1 MRSRVYRR
9 KVCGPKRADGPA
21 RARYYNER
29 HMIGLMYAA
38 VTYVR
43 SPAGMFVE
51 AMRRD
56 LHPAHTHADAHI
68 TILPPRLLHGTEAE
82 AVQLLRDTCREV
94 QPFDVTMGDVETFV
108 PTTPTVF
115 IRVAHGAYRIRE
127 LHDHLNRG
135 ALLCH
140 EPWPYM
146 PHLTIVKM
154 DTLEEARRVVGMAR
168 PRWDRCEDSRRIHID
183 TITFV
188 KGTGERWMDLAQI
201 RLGEAKEK

>member
-1 MRSRVYRR
+1 MS
-9 KVCGPKRADGPA
+9 
-21 RARYYNER
+21 
-29 HMIGLMYAA
+29 MMGLVYAA

-51 AMRRD
+51 EMRRD

-68 TILPPRLLHGTEAE
+68 TILPPRPLNGTEAQ
-82 AVQLLRDTCREV
+82 AIAQLREICRYV
-94 QPFDVTMGDVETFV
+94 NPFTVTMGDVETFI

-127 LHDHLNRG
+127 LHDHLNQG
-135 ALLCH
+135 ALRFN

-154 DTLEEARRVVGMAR
+154 DTVVEARKVVGLAR
-168 PRWDRCEDSRRIHID
+168 PRWDACEDSRRIGIEK
-183 TITFV
+183 ITFV
-188 KGTGERWMDLAQI
+188 KGVGERWMDLAEI
-201 RLGEAKEK
+201 KLGKTE

>member
-1 MRSRVYRR
+1 MT
-9 KVCGPKRADGPA
+9 G
-21 RARYYNER
+21 
-29 HMIGLMYAA
+29 ILYAA

-51 AMRRD
+51 EMRRD

-68 TILPPRLLHGTEAE
+68 TILPPRQLHGTEEQAIQ
-82 AVQLLRDTCREV
+82 QLQEICRSV
-94 QPFDVTMGDVETFV
+94 APFEVTMGDVETFI
-108 PTTPTVF
+108 PSTPTVF

-127 LHDHLNRG
+127 LHDQLNQG
-135 ALLCH
+135 ALQCC

-154 DTLEEARRVVGMAR
+154 DTVDEARKVVGLAR
-168 PRWDRCEDSRRIHID
+168 PHWDSCEDSRKVCID

-188 KGTGERWMDLAQI
+188 KGMGERWIDLATI
-201 RLGEAKEK
+201 LLGQPPKK

>member
-1 MRSRVYRR
+1 M
-9 KVCGPKRADGPA
+9 
-21 RARYYNER
+21 
-29 HMIGLMYAA
+29 MGLMYAA

-51 AMRRD
+51 EMRRD

-68 TILPPRLLHGTEAE
+68 TILPPRPLHGTEAE
-82 AVQLLRDTCREV
+82 AIQLLRDTCRTIN
-94 QPFDVTMGDVETFV
+94 PFDVTMGDVETFV

-135 ALLCH
+135 ALFYC

-146 PHLTIVKM
+146 PHLTIAKM
-154 DTLEEARRVVGMAR
+154 DTIEEARKALGLAR
-168 PRWDRCEDSRRIHID
+168 GRWDNCEDSRRIHIK

-188 KGTGERWMDLAQI
+188 KGVGERWIDLARI
-201 RLGEAKEK
+201 PLGDSIA

>member
-1 MRSRVYRR
+1 M
-9 KVCGPKRADGPA
+9 
-21 RARYYNER
+21 
-29 HMIGLMYAA
+29 MGLMYAA

-51 AMRRD
+51 GMRRD

-68 TILPPRLLHGTEAE
+68 TILPPRPLHGTEEQAIE
-82 AVQLLRDTCREV
+82 QLHETCTTIE
-94 QPFDVTMGDVETFV
+94 PFQVTMGDVETFI

-127 LHDHLNRG
+127 LHDRLNQG
-135 ALLCH
+135 ALLYC

-154 DTLEEARRVVGMAR
+154 DTVDEARKVVGLAR
-168 PRWDRCEDSRRIHID
+168 PRWDTCEDSRRIRVD
-183 TITFV
+183 SITFV
-188 KGTGERWMDLAQI
+188 KGVGERWIDLAKI
-201 RLGEAKEK
+201 PLGKSKTRQLSF